1 MALNKVMLIG
11 NVGNDPEIRY
21 LDSNPQSP
29 QGNAK
34 VASFRLATTER
45 YRDRNGETRENTEW
59 HSIVAWRSNADL
71 VEKFVHKGSQIFI
84 EGKLRTRQWT
94 DQTGNKRFTTE
105 VQADNI
111 QLLGKRPDAPQ
122 GGQPGSNGYQ
132 GQGAGYQGQGQNGYS
147 GQSGQSGYQGSAAP
161 AGYQGQSQ
169 NGYQSGYQGQQ
180 GAGSPAGYQGQGA
193 QGGYA
198 PMGPAPQPAAPV
210 SAPQPAQ
217 PAAGPAAGPAYPAPG
232 AAPVPSDAPDDDLPF

>member
-122 GGQPGSNGYQ
+122 GGQPASNGYQ
-132 GQGAGYQGQGQNGYS
+132 GQNASYQGQG
-147 GQSGQSGYQGSAAP
+147 
-161 AGYQGQSQ
+161 Q
-169 NGYQSGYQGQQ
+169 NGYQSGYQGQ

-198 PMGPAPQPAAPV
+198 PMGPAPQPAAPAY
-210 SAPQPAQ
+210 APQPAQ
-217 PAAGPAAGPAYPAPG
+217 PAAGPASGPSYPAPG

>member
-29 QGNAK
+29 QGSAK

-71 VEKFVHKGSQIFI
+71 VERFVHKGSQIYV

-122 GGQPGSNGYQ
+122 PGQPAPGGYQGGYQ
-132 GQGAGYQGQGQNGYS
+132 GQAPQAYQGNPAPSAPSYVTQSGGYS
-147 GQSGQSGYQGSAAP
+147 GPGY
-161 AGYQGQSQ
+161 
-169 NGYQSGYQGQQ
+169 
-180 GAGSPAGYQGQGA
+180 
-193 QGGYA
+193 
-198 PMGPAPQPAAPV
+198 APQPAYPPQ
-210 SAPQPAQ
+210 APQPVYQSPAPPAQ
-217 PAAGPAAGPAYPAPG
+217 PAA
-232 AAPVPSDAPDDDLPF
+232 DAPDDDLPF

>member
-71 VEKFVHKGSQIFI
+71 VEKYVHKGSQIYV

-94 DQTGNKRFTTE
+94 DQTGNKRYTTE
-105 VQADNI
+105 INADNI
-111 QLLGKRPDAPQ
+111 QLLGKRPDAA
-122 GGQPGSNGYQ
+122 QPGQGYQ
-132 GQGAGYQGQGQNGYS
+132 GQGNADGYQGQTAPAYGAQ
-147 GQSGQSGYQGSAAP
+147 QGYQGASAYSAP
-161 AGYQGQSQ
+161 QGGYQANPAPSAP
-169 NGYQSGYQGQQ
+169 GYVTQ
-180 GAGSPAGYQGQGA
+180 

-198 PMGPAPQPAAPV
+198 GPGYASQPAQSPASQPAYAPQAAQPAYQAPV
-210 SAPQPAQ
+210 PPAQ
-217 PAAGPAAGPAYPAPG
+217 PA
-232 AAPVPSDAPDDDLPF
+232 SDAPDDDLPF

>member
-21 LDSNPQSP
+21 LESNPQAP

-59 HSIVAWRSNADL
+59 HNIVAWRSNADL

-122 GGQPGSNGYQ
+122 QAQPGQPQSGYAGQGGYGQQGYGAPQGGNYGTQPQGGYQGPGYQ
-132 GQGAGYQGQGQNGYS
+132 GQPAPQGGSQPQ
-147 GQSGQSGYQGSAAP
+147 SAAP
-161 AGYQGQSQ
+161 ESAY
-169 NGYQSGYQGQQ
+169 
-180 GAGSPAGYQGQGA
+180 
-193 QGGYA
+193 
-198 PMGPAPQPAAPV
+198 APQPAAP
-210 SAPQPAQ
+210 APQPA
-217 PAAGPAAGPAYPAPG
+217 PASAYPAPG
-232 AAPVPSDAPDDDLPF
+232 APDDDLPF

>member
-59 HSIVAWRSNADL
+59 HNIVAWRSNADL
-71 VEKFVHKGSQIFI
+71 VEKFVHKGSQIYI

-122 GGQPGSNGYQ
+122 GGQPG
-132 GQGAGYQGQGQNGYS
+132 QGQN
-147 GQSGQSGYQGSAAP
+147 
-161 AGYQGQSQ
+161 
-169 NGYQSGYQGQQ
+169 GYQGQQ
-180 GAGSPAGYQGQGA
+180 GAGYQGGYSGQGFQGQGGQPA
-193 QGGYA
+193 GPA
-198 PMGPAPQPAAPV
+198 PMGPSQPAAPAY
-210 SAPQPAQ
+210 APQPSQ
-217 PAAGPAAGPAYPAPG
+217 PVYPAPG
-232 AAPVPSDAPDDDLPF
+232 AAPAPSDAPDDDLPF

>member
-59 HSIVAWRSNADL
+59 HNIVAWRSNADL
-71 VEKFVHKGSQIFI
+71 VEKFVHKGSQIYI

-122 GGQPGSNGYQ
+122 GGQGGYQ
-132 GQGAGYQGQGQNGYS
+132 GGYS
-147 GQSGQSGYQGSAAP
+147 GQGF
-161 AGYQGQSQ
+161 
-169 NGYQSGYQGQQ
+169 
-180 GAGSPAGYQGQGA
+180 QGQGA

-198 PMGPAPQPAAPV
+198 PAAPAGPAPMGPSQPAAPAY
-210 SAPQPAQ
+210 APHPSQPV
-217 PAAGPAAGPAYPAPG
+217 YPAPS
-232 AAPVPSDAPDDDLPF
+232 AAPAPSDAPDDDLPF

>member
-71 VEKFVHKGSQIFI
+71 VEKFVHKGSQIYV

-105 VQADNI
+105 INADNI

-122 GGQPGSNGYQ
+122 PGQP
-132 GQGAGYQGQGQNGYS
+132 
-147 GQSGQSGYQGSAAP
+147 AP
-161 AGYQGQSQ
+161 
-169 NGYQSGYQGQQ
+169 SGYQGQVGPQ
-180 GAGSPAGYQGQGA
+180 PAYQPQ
-193 QGGYA
+193 
-198 PMGPAPQPAAPV
+198 APQPAY
-210 SAPQPAQ
+210 APQPAQ
-217 PAAGPAAGPAYPAPG
+217 PAYQ
-232 AAPVPSDAPDDDLPF
+232 APVPPSQPAPDAGPDDDLPF

>member
-21 LDSNPQSP
+21 LDSTNPQSP

-45 YRDRNGETRENTEW
+45 FRDRNGETRENTEW

-71 VEKFVHKGSQIFI
+71 VEKFVHKGSQIYI

-94 DQTGNKRFTTE
+94 DQTGAKRFTTE
-105 VQADNI
+105 IQADNI

-122 GGQPGSNGYQ
+122 QPNGYQ
-132 GQGAGYQGQGQNGYS
+132 GQPAQPQAGYS
-147 GQSGQSGYQGSAAP
+147 GPGYAQPAPAAP
-161 AGYQGQSQ
+161 AYQPPV
-169 NGYQSGYQGQQ
+169 QQ
-180 GAGSPAGYQGQGA
+180 
-193 QGGYA
+193 A
-198 PMGPAPQPAAPV
+198 PPAAE
-210 SAPQPAQ
+210 
-217 PAAGPAAGPAYPAPG
+217 
-232 AAPVPSDAPDDDLPF
+232 APDDDLPF

>member
-122 GGQPGSNGYQ
+122 GGQPASNGYQ
-132 GQGAGYQGQGQNGYS
+132 GQGAGYQGQGQNGYQSSYQSQGAQGGYS

-161 AGYQGQSQ
+161 A
-169 NGYQSGYQGQQ
+169 GYQGQQ

-198 PMGPAPQPAAPV
+198 PMGPAPQPAAPAY
-210 SAPQPAQ
+210 APQPAQ
-217 PAAGPAAGPAYPAPG
+217 PAAGPAYPAPG

>member
-29 QGNAK
+29 QGNTK

-59 HSIVAWRSNADL
+59 HNIVAWRSNADL
-71 VEKFVHKGSQIFI
+71 VEKFVHKGSQIYI

-105 VQADNI
+105 IQADNI

-122 GGQPGSNGYQ
+122 GDQ
-132 GQGAGYQGQGQNGYS
+132 AGYS
-147 GQSGQSGYQGSAAP
+147 GQSRYQGQGGQG
-161 AGYQGQSQ
+161 GYQGQ
-169 NGYQSGYQGQQ
+169 NGPSSYQGP
-180 GAGSPAGYQGQGA
+180 GGYQGQGA
-193 QGGYA
+193 QPAA
-198 PMGPAPQPAAPV
+198 PTYAPQPSQPV
-210 SAPQPAQ
+210 
-217 PAAGPAAGPAYPAPG
+217 YPAPG
-232 AAPVPSDAPDDDLPF
+232 AAPTPSDAPDDDLPF

>member
-29 QGNAK
+29 QGNTK

-59 HSIVAWRSNADL
+59 HNIVAWRSNADL
-71 VEKFVHKGSQIFI
+71 VEKFVHKGSQIYI

-105 VQADNI
+105 IQADNI

-122 GGQPGSNGYQ
+122 GDQ
-132 GQGAGYQGQGQNGYS
+132 AGYS
-147 GQSGQSGYQGSAAP
+147 GQSRYQGQGGQG
-161 AGYQGQSQ
+161 GYQGQ
-169 NGYQSGYQGQQ
+169 NGPSSYQGP
-180 GAGSPAGYQGQGA
+180 GGYQGQGA
-193 QGGYA
+193 QPAA
-198 PMGPAPQPAAPV
+198 PAYAPQPSQPV
-210 SAPQPAQ
+210 
-217 PAAGPAAGPAYPAPG
+217 YPAPG
-232 AAPVPSDAPDDDLPF
+232 AAPTPSDAPDDDLPF

>member
-59 HSIVAWRSNADL
+59 HTIVAWRSNADL

-122 GGQPGSNGYQ
+122 GGQNGYSGQGGYQ
-132 GQGAGYQGQGQNGYS
+132 GQPGAGYQGGY
-147 GQSGQSGYQGSAAP
+147 AP
-161 AGYQGQSQ
+161 AG
-169 NGYQSGYQGQQ
+169 
-180 GAGSPAGYQGQGA
+180 P
-193 QGGYA
+193 A
-198 PMGPAPQPAAPV
+198 PMGPSQPAAPAY
-210 SAPQPAQ
+210 APQPSQ
-217 PAAGPAAGPAYPAPG
+217 PVYPAPG
-232 AAPVPSDAPDDDLPF
+232 AAPTPSDAPDDDLPF

>member
-1 MALNKVMLIG
+1 MALNKVLLIG

-21 LDSNPQSP
+21 LDSQGP

-59 HSIVAWRSNADL
+59 HNIVAWRNSADL

-84 EGKLRTRQWT
+84 EGRLRTRQWT
-94 DQTGNKRFTTE
+94 DQAGAKRSTTE

-122 GGQPGSNGYQ
+122 QGQGNYGGQPAQGGYQ
-132 GQGAGYQGQGQNGYS
+132 GQGGYAGPGYQQP
-147 GQSGQSGYQGSAAP
+147 AP
-161 AGYQGQSQ
+161 AQ
-169 NGYQSGYQGQQ
+169 
-180 GAGSPAGYQGQGA
+180 
-193 QGGYA
+193 
-198 PMGPAPQPAAPV
+198 PAPQPAYQAPV
-210 SAPQPAQ
+210 QPATDE
-217 PAAGPAAGPAYPAPG
+217 GG
-232 AAPVPSDAPDDDLPF
+232 DDLPF

>member
-71 VEKFVHKGSQIFI
+71 VEKFVHKGSQIYI

-122 GGQPGSNGYQ
+122 PAQGYQ
-132 GQGAGYQGQGQNGYS
+132 GQQGYQGGYQGQGQ
-147 GQSGQSGYQGSAAP
+147 SGYQGPA
-161 AGYQGQSQ
+161 AGYQGQSAPAYGSQ
-169 NGYQSGYQGQQ
+169 PASSAYGSQPAQSAYGTQPG
-180 GAGSPAGYQGQGA
+180 GFPANPAPSAPSYVTQ

-198 PMGPAPQPAAPV
+198 
-210 SAPQPAQ
+210 SQPAQ
-217 PAAGPAAGPAYPAPG
+217 QPAQQPAYQAPAPD
-232 AAPVPSDAPDDDLPF
+232 AAPDDDLPF

>member
-29 QGNAK
+29 QGNTK

-59 HSIVAWRSNADL
+59 HNIVAWRSNADL
-71 VEKFVHKGSQIFI
+71 VEKFVHKGSQIYI

-105 VQADNI
+105 IQADNI

-122 GGQPGSNGYQ
+122 GDQ
-132 GQGAGYQGQGQNGYS
+132 AGYS
-147 GQSGQSGYQGSAAP
+147 GQSRYQGQGGQG
-161 AGYQGQSQ
+161 GYQGQ
-169 NGYQSGYQGQQ
+169 NGPSSYQGP
-180 GAGSPAGYQGQGA
+180 GGYQGQGA
-193 QGGYA
+193 QPAA
-198 PMGPAPQPAAPV
+198 PTYAPQPSPPV
-210 SAPQPAQ
+210 
-217 PAAGPAAGPAYPAPG
+217 YPAPG
-232 AAPVPSDAPDDDLPF
+232 AAPTPSDAPDDDLPF

>member
-59 HSIVAWRSNADL
+59 HNIVAWRSNADL
-71 VEKFVHKGSQIFI
+71 VEKFVHKGSQIYI

-122 GGQPGSNGYQ
+122 GGQPG
-132 GQGAGYQGQGQNGYS
+132 QGAPGGYQGQNGYS
-147 GQSGQSGYQGSAAP
+147 GQGGY
-161 AGYQGQSQ
+161 
-169 NGYQSGYQGQQ
+169 
-180 GAGSPAGYQGQGA
+180 

-198 PMGPAPQPAAPV
+198 PAGPAPQPAQPV
-210 SAPQPAQ
+210 
-217 PAAGPAAGPAYPAPG
+217 YPAPA
-232 AAPVPSDAPDDDLPF
+232 AAPSPAEAPDDDLPF

>member
-71 VEKFVHKGSQIFI
+71 VEKFVHKGSQIYI

-132 GQGAGYQGQGQNGYS
+132 GQNAGYQGQNGYQSGYQGQGQNGY
-147 GQSGQSGYQGSAAP
+147 QSGYQG
-161 AGYQGQSQ
+161 QGQ

-198 PMGPAPQPAAPV
+198 PMGPAPQPAAPAY
-210 SAPQPAQ
+210 APQPAQ
-217 PAAGPAAGPAYPAPG
+217 PATGPAASPSYPAPG

>member
-105 VQADNI
+105 IQADNI

-122 GGQPGSNGYQ
+122 GGQPGQGTPGGYSGPNDYRGQGGYQ
-132 GQGAGYQGQGQNGYS
+132 GQGGQGNFQGGYAGQGFQGQG
-147 GQSGQSGYQGSAAP
+147 GQP
-161 AGYQGQSQ
+161 AG
-169 NGYQSGYQGQQ
+169 
-180 GAGSPAGYQGQGA
+180 P

-198 PMGPAPQPAAPV
+198 PAGPAPMGPSQPAAPAY
-210 SAPQPAQ
+210 APQPAQ
-217 PAAGPAAGPAYPAPG
+217 PSAPVYPAPT
-232 AAPVPSDAPDDDLPF
+232 AAPTPTDAPDDDLPF

>member
-29 QGNAK
+29 QGSAK

-71 VEKFVHKGSQIFI
+71 VEKFVHKGSQIYI

-122 GGQPGSNGYQ
+122 GQPAPGGYQ
-132 GQGAGYQGQGQNGYS
+132 GQGAPTAPAYTQPAPPAYAPQPGGYQG
-147 GQSGQSGYQGSAAP
+147 P
-161 AGYQGQSQ
+161 
-169 NGYQSGYQGQQ
+169 
-180 GAGSPAGYQGQGA
+180 
-193 QGGYA
+193 GYA
-198 PMGPAPQPAAPV
+198 TQPAQPSYQAPV
-210 SAPQPAQ
+210 PPAQ
-217 PAAGPAAGPAYPAPG
+217 PAADPG
-232 AAPVPSDAPDDDLPF
+232 PDDDLPF

>member
-122 GGQPGSNGYQ
+122 GGQPG
-132 GQGAGYQGQGQNGYS
+132 
-147 GQSGQSGYQGSAAP
+147 
-161 AGYQGQSQ
+161 
-169 NGYQSGYQGQQ
+169 YQGQQ
-180 GAGSPAGYQGQGA
+180 GAGSPAGYQGPGA

-198 PMGPAPQPAAPV
+198 PMGPAPQPAAPAY
-210 SAPQPAQ
+210 APQPSQ
-217 PAAGPAAGPAYPAPG
+217 PVYPAPN
-232 AAPVPSDAPDDDLPF
+232 AAPAPSDAPDDDLPF

>member
-29 QGNAK
+29 QGSAK

-71 VEKFVHKGSQIFI
+71 VERFVHKGSQIYI

-105 VQADNI
+105 IQAENI

-122 GGQPGSNGYQ
+122 GQPSGSPGSQPGYPQQGGYAGPGYQ
-132 GQGAGYQGQGQNGYS
+132 GQAVPAYGGQAGGFT
-147 GQSGQSGYQGSAAP
+147 
-161 AGYQGQSQ
+161 SQ
-169 NGYQSGYQGQQ
+169 
-180 GAGSPAGYQGQGA
+180 
-193 QGGYA
+193 
-198 PMGPAPQPAAPV
+198 PAPQPA
-210 SAPQPAQ
+210 PQPAY
-217 PAAGPAAGPAYPAPG
+217 PSPAPT
-232 AAPVPSDAPDDDLPF
+232 SDAPDDDLPF

>member
-132 GQGAGYQGQGQNGYS
+132 GQNAGYQGQGQNGY
-147 GQSGQSGYQGSAAP
+147 QSGYQG
-161 AGYQGQSQ
+161 QGQ

-198 PMGPAPQPAAPV
+198 PMGPAPQPAAPAY
-210 SAPQPAQ
+210 APQPAQ
-217 PAAGPAAGPAYPAPG
+217 PATGPAAGPAYPAPG

>member
-21 LDSNPQSP
+21 LDSTNPQSP

-45 YRDRNGETRENTEW
+45 FRDRNGETRENTEW

-71 VEKFVHKGSQIFI
+71 VEKFVHKGSQIYI

-94 DQTGNKRFTTE
+94 DQTGAKRFTTE

-122 GGQPGSNGYQ
+122 QGGYQ
-132 GQGAGYQGQGQNGYS
+132 GQ
-147 GQSGQSGYQGSAAP
+147 AP
-161 AGYQGQSQ
+161 
-169 NGYQSGYQGQQ
+169 
-180 GAGSPAGYQGQGA
+180 
-193 QGGYA
+193 QGGYQA
-198 PMGPAPQPAAPV
+198 PAQPAYQAQPDPAAPV
-210 SAPQPAQ
+210 YQPPVQPQQPVAPE
-217 PAAGPAAGPAYPAPG
+217 
-232 AAPVPSDAPDDDLPF
+232 APDDDLPF

>member
-21 LDSNPQSP
+21 LDSSNPQSP

-45 YRDRNGETRENTEW
+45 FRDRNGETRENTEW

-71 VEKFVHKGSQIFI
+71 VEKFVHKGSQIYI

-94 DQTGNKRFTTE
+94 DQTGAKRFTTE
-105 VQADNI
+105 IQADNI

-122 GGQPGSNGYQ
+122 QGGYQ
-132 GQGAGYQGQGQNGYS
+132 GQGA
-147 GQSGQSGYQGSAAP
+147 
-161 AGYQGQSQ
+161 
-169 NGYQSGYQGQQ
+169 
-180 GAGSPAGYQGQGA
+180 
-193 QGGYA
+193 
-198 PMGPAPQPAAPV
+198 
-210 SAPQPAQ
+210 PQPAQ
-217 PAAGPAAGPAYPAPG
+217 PQPQSGYSGPGYAQPAPAYQPPVQPAQPAP
-232 AAPVPSDAPDDDLPF
+232 DAPDDDLPF

>member
-59 HSIVAWRSNADL
+59 HNIVAWRSNADL
-71 VEKFVHKGSQIFI
+71 VEKFVHKGSQIYI

-105 VQADNI
+105 IQADNI

-122 GGQPGSNGYQ
+122 GDQ
-132 GQGAGYQGQGQNGYS
+132 AGYS
-147 GQSGQSGYQGSAAP
+147 GQSRYQGQGGQG
-161 AGYQGQSQ
+161 GYQGQ
-169 NGYQSGYQGQQ
+169 NGPSSYQGP
-180 GAGSPAGYQGQGA
+180 GGYQGQGA
-193 QGGYA
+193 QPAA
-198 PMGPAPQPAAPV
+198 PTYAPQPSQPV
-210 SAPQPAQ
+210 
-217 PAAGPAAGPAYPAPG
+217 YPAPG
-232 AAPVPSDAPDDDLPF
+232 AAPTPSDAPDDDLPF